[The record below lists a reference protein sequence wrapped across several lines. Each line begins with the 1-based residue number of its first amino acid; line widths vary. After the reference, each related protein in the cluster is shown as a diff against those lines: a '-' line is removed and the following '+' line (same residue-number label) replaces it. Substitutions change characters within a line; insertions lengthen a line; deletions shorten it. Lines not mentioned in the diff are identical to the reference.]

1 MSDQPRIDAFQE
13 TRTKYNEVLAKYA
26 DRTAKKFYGIDADA
40 YGPAGSLSVKTKHL
54 LGLSTSMV
62 LRCDDC
68 ILYHLIEC
76 HKAGATNEEV
86 QETFSICM
94 LVGGSICIPHVR
106 RAMDIWDKELA
117 DK

>member
-1 MSDQPRIDAFQE
+1 MSNTPRIDKFQE

-26 DRTAKKFYGIDADA
+26 DRTAKKFYGIDGDA

-54 LGLSTSMV
+54 MGLSTSMV

-76 HKAGATNEEV
+76 HKAGATSEEI
-86 QETFSICM
+86 Q
-94 LVGGSICIPHVR
+94 
-106 RAMDIWDKELA
+106 
-117 DK
+117 